1 MKAVI
6 LAGGY
11 GKRLKPYTENVPK
24 PLLPVAG
31 RSILEWQIR
40 WLKHYGF
47 EEILICAGYLKEK
60 LVNEVGSGAKYGV
73 RVGYVVEDEPL
84 GTGGAVKNAEHILR
98 NDESFLL
105 INGDIL
111 TDLDPNKLLEDLEE
125 EYFGAIALVQLP
137 SPYGIVRFDEEKCRV
152 ISFVEKPRLTDYWIN
167 AGVYAFKPEIFNYL
181 PERGDIEKTA
191 LPKLAEEGRLRAH
204 LFREAFWMSID
215 SHKDLEEASKKIP
228 TLSIFSKD
236 VRIICG
242 E

>member
-31 RSILEWQIR
+31 RSILEWQVR

-60 LVNEVGSGAKYGV
+60 LVNEVGSGVKYGV

-84 GTGGAVKNAEHILR
+84 GTGGALKNAEHILR

-111 TDLDPNKLLEDLEE
+111 TDLNPNELLEDLEG
-125 EYFGAIALVQLP
+125 EYLGAIALVQLP
-137 SPYGIVRFDEEKCRV
+137 SPYGIVKFDEKTRKV
-152 ISFVEKPRLTDYWIN
+152 ISFVEKPRLMDYWIN
-167 AGVYAFKPEIFNYL
+167 AGVYVFKREVFNYL

-191 LPKLAEEGRLRAH
+191 LPRLADDGKLKAH
-204 LFREAFWMSID
+204 LFENAFWMSID
-215 SHKDLEEASKKIP
+215 SHKDLEEASKIIP
-228 TLSIFSKD
+228 TLSIFS
-236 VRIICG
+236 

>member
-24 PLLPVAG
+24 PLLHVAG
-31 RSILEWQIR
+31 RSILEWQVR

-47 EEILICAGYLKEK
+47 KEILICAGYLKEK
-60 LVNEVGSGAKYGV
+60 LVNEVGSGVKYGV

-84 GTGGAVKNAEHILR
+84 GTGGALKNAEHILR

-111 TDLDPNKLLEDLEE
+111 TDLNPNELLEDLER
-125 EYFGAIALVQLP
+125 EYLGAIALVQLP
-137 SPYGIVRFDEEKCRV
+137 SPYGIIKFDEKTRKV
-152 ISFVEKPRLTDYWIN
+152 ISFVEKPRLMDYWIN
-167 AGVYAFKPEIFNYL
+167 AGVYVFKREVFNYL

-191 LPKLAEEGRLRAH
+191 LPRLAEDGKLKAH
-204 LFREAFWMSID
+204 LFENAFWMSID
-215 SHKDLEEASKKIP
+215 SHKDLEEASKIIP
-228 TLSIFSKD
+228 TLSIFS
-236 VRIICG
+236 

>member
-60 LVNEVGSGAKYGV
+60 LVNEVGSGVKYGV

-84 GTGGAVKNAEHILR
+84 GTGGALKNAEHILR

-111 TDLDPNKLLEDLEE
+111 TDLDPNELLEDLEGI
-125 EYFGAIALVQLP
+125 YLGAIALVQLP
-137 SPYGIVRFDEEKCRV
+137 SPYGIVKFDEKTRKV
-152 ISFVEKPRLTDYWIN
+152 ISFVEKPRLMDYWIN
-167 AGVYAFKPEIFNYL
+167 AGVYVFKREVFNYL

-191 LPKLAEEGRLRAH
+191 LPRLADDGKLKAH
-204 LFREAFWMSID
+204 LFENAFWMSID
-215 SHKDLEEASKKIP
+215 SHKDLEEASKIIP
-228 TLSIFSKD
+228 TLSIFS
-236 VRIICG
+236 

>member
-31 RSILEWQIR
+31 RSILEWQVR

-60 LVNEVGSGAKYGV
+60 LVNEVGSGVKYGV

-84 GTGGAVKNAEHILR
+84 GTGGALKNAEHILR

-111 TDLDPNKLLEDLEE
+111 TDLDPNELLEDLEGR
-125 EYFGAIALVQLP
+125 YLGAIALVQLP
-137 SPYGIVRFDEEKCRV
+137 SPYGIVKFDEKTRKV
-152 ISFVEKPRLTDYWIN
+152 ISFVEKPRLMDYWIN
-167 AGVYAFKPEIFNYL
+167 AGVYVFKREVFNYL

-191 LPKLAEEGRLRAH
+191 LPRLADDGKLKAH
-204 LFREAFWMSID
+204 LFENAFWMSID
-215 SHKDLEEASKKIP
+215 SHKDLEEASKIIP
-228 TLSIFSKD
+228 TLSIFS
-236 VRIICG
+236 

>member
-31 RSILEWQIR
+31 RSILEWQVR

-60 LVNEVGSGAKYGV
+60 LVNEVGSGVKYGV

-84 GTGGAVKNAEHILR
+84 GTGGALKNAEHILR

-111 TDLDPNKLLEDLEE
+111 TDLNPNELLEDLEGK
-125 EYFGAIALVQLP
+125 YLGAIALVQLP
-137 SPYGIVRFDEEKCRV
+137 SPYGIVKFDEKTRKV
-152 ISFVEKPRLTDYWIN
+152 ISFVEKPRLMDYWIN
-167 AGVYAFKPEIFNYL
+167 AGVYVFKREVFNYL

-191 LPKLAEEGRLRAH
+191 LPRLADDGKLKAH
-204 LFREAFWMSID
+204 LFENAFWMSID
-215 SHKDLEEASKKIP
+215 SHKDLEEASKIIP
-228 TLSIFSKD
+228 TLSIFS
-236 VRIICG
+236 

>member
-1 MKAVI
+1 MRAVI

-60 LVNEVGSGAKYGV
+60 LVNEVGSGVKYGV

-84 GTGGAVKNAEHILR
+84 GTGGALKNAEHILR

-111 TDLDPNKLLEDLEE
+111 TDLDPNELLEDLEGI
-125 EYFGAIALVQLP
+125 YLGAIALVQLP
-137 SPYGIVRFDEEKCRV
+137 SPYGIVKFDEKTRKV
-152 ISFVEKPRLTDYWIN
+152 ISFVEKPRLMDYWIN
-167 AGVYAFKPEIFNYL
+167 AGVYVFKREVFNYL

-191 LPKLAEEGRLRAH
+191 LPRLADDGKLKAH
-204 LFREAFWMSID
+204 LFENAFWMSID
-215 SHKDLEEASKKIP
+215 SHKDLEEASKIIP
-228 TLSIFSKD
+228 TLSIFS
-236 VRIICG
+236 

>member
-60 LVNEVGSGAKYGV
+60 LVNEVGSGMKYGV

-84 GTGGAVKNAEHILR
+84 GTGGALKNAEHVLK

-111 TDLDPNKLLEDLEE
+111 TDLNPNELLRDLEGS
-125 EYFGAIALVQLP
+125 YLGTIALVPLP
-137 SPYGIVRFDEEKCRV
+137 SPYGIVRFDEKTCRV
-152 ISFVEKPRLTDYWIN
+152 TSFIEKPRLMDYWIN
-167 AGVYAFKPEIFNYL
+167 AGVYVFKPGVFNYL

-191 LPKLAEEGRLRAH
+191 LPKLADEGRLRAH
-204 LFREAFWMSID
+204 LFKNTFWMSID
-215 SHKDLEEASKKIP
+215 SHKDLEEASKIIP
-228 TLSIFSKD
+228 TLSIFSD
-236 VRIICG
+236 
-242 E
+242 

>member
-1 MKAVI
+1 MRAVI

-60 LVNEVGSGAKYGV
+60 LVNEVGSGVKYGV

-84 GTGGAVKNAEHILR
+84 GTGGALKNAEHILR

-111 TDLDPNKLLEDLEE
+111 TDLDPNELLEDLEGR
-125 EYFGAIALVQLP
+125 YLGAIALVQLP
-137 SPYGIVRFDEEKCRV
+137 SPYGIVKFDEKTRKV
-152 ISFVEKPRLTDYWIN
+152 ISFVEKPRLMDYWIN
-167 AGVYAFKPEIFNYL
+167 AGVYVFKREVFDYL
-181 PERGDIEKTA
+181 PERGGYREDR
-191 LPKLAEEGRLRAH
+191 LAA
-204 LFREAFWMSID
+204 A
-215 SHKDLEEASKKIP
+215 
-228 TLSIFSKD
+228 
-236 VRIICG
+236 CG
-242 E
+242 

>member
-31 RSILEWQIR
+31 RSILEWQVR

-60 LVNEVGSGAKYGV
+60 LVNEVGSGVKYGV

-84 GTGGAVKNAEHILR
+84 GTGGALKNAEHILR

-105 INGDIL
+105 KNGDIL
-111 TDLDPNKLLEDLEE
+111 TDLNPNELLEDLEG
-125 EYFGAIALVQLP
+125 EYLGAIALVQLP
-137 SPYGIVRFDEEKCRV
+137 SPYGIVKFDEKTCKV
-152 ISFVEKPRLTDYWIN
+152 ISFVEKPRLMDYWIN
-167 AGVYAFKPEIFNYL
+167 AGVYVFKREVFDYL

-191 LPKLAEEGRLRAH
+191 LPRLADDGKLKAH
-204 LFREAFWMSID
+204 LFENAFWMSID
-215 SHKDLEEASKKIP
+215 SHKDLEEASKIIP
-228 TLSIFSKD
+228 TLSIFS
-236 VRIICG
+236 

>member
-24 PLLPVAG
+24 PLLSVAG

-47 EEILICAGYLKEK
+47 EEIVICAGYLKEK
-60 LVNEVGSGAKYGV
+60 IVSEIGSGAKYGV

-84 GTGGAVKNAEHILR
+84 GTGGAVKNAEHVLK

-111 TDLDPNKLLEDLEE
+111 TDLDPNELLKDLEKDCL
-125 EYFGAIALVQLP
+125 GVIALVQLP
-137 SPYGIVRFDEEKCRV
+137 SPYGVVKFDDRNHRV
-152 ISFVEKPRLTDYWIN
+152 LSFIEKPKLMDYWIN
-167 AGVYAFKPEIFNYL
+167 AGVYVLRNEAFNYI
-181 PERGDIEKTA
+181 PKRGDLEKTA
-191 LPKLAEEGRLRAH
+191 LPKLAEEGKLKAH
-204 LFREAFWMSID
+204 LFNRAFWMSID
-215 SHKDLEEASKKIP
+215 SHKDLEEASKILP
-228 TLSIFSKD
+228 TLKIFSD
-236 VRIICG
+236 IS
-242 E
+242 

>member
-31 RSILEWQIR
+31 RSILEWQVK

-60 LVNEVGSGAKYGV
+60 LVNEVGSGVKYGV

-84 GTGGAVKNAEHILR
+84 GTGGALKNAEHILR

-111 TDLDPNKLLEDLEE
+111 TDLDPNELLEDLEGR
-125 EYFGAIALVQLP
+125 YLGAIALVQLP
-137 SPYGIVRFDEEKCRV
+137 SPYGIVKFDEKTRKV
-152 ISFVEKPRLTDYWIN
+152 ISFVEKPRLMDYWIN
-167 AGVYAFKPEIFNYL
+167 AGVYVFKREVFNYL

-191 LPKLAEEGRLRAH
+191 LPRLADDGKLKAH
-204 LFREAFWMSID
+204 LFENAFWMSID
-215 SHKDLEEASKKIP
+215 SHKDLEEASKIIP
-228 TLSIFSKD
+228 TLSIFS
-236 VRIICG
+236 

>member
-1 MKAVI
+1 MRAVI

-31 RSILEWQIR
+31 RSILEWQVR

-60 LVNEVGSGAKYGV
+60 LVNEVGSGVKYGV

-84 GTGGAVKNAEHILR
+84 GTGGALKNAEHILR

-111 TDLDPNKLLEDLEE
+111 TDLDPNELLEDLEGK
-125 EYFGAIALVQLP
+125 YLGAIALVQLP
-137 SPYGIVRFDEEKCRV
+137 SPYGIVKFDEKTRKV
-152 ISFVEKPRLTDYWIN
+152 ISFVEKPRLMDYWIN
-167 AGVYAFKPEIFNYL
+167 AGVYVFKREVFNYL

-191 LPKLAEEGRLRAH
+191 LPRLADDGKLKAH
-204 LFREAFWMSID
+204 LFENAFWMSID
-215 SHKDLEEASKKIP
+215 SHKDLEEASKIIP
-228 TLSIFSKD
+228 TLSIFS
-236 VRIICG
+236 

>member
-31 RSILEWQIR
+31 RSILEWQVR

-60 LVNEVGSGAKYGV
+60 LVNEVGSGVKYGV
-73 RVGYVVEDEPL
+73 RVGYVIEDEPL
-84 GTGGAVKNAEHILR
+84 GTGGALKNAEHILR

-111 TDLDPNKLLEDLEE
+111 TDLNPNELLEDLEG
-125 EYFGAIALVQLP
+125 EYLGAIALVQLP
-137 SPYGIVRFDEEKCRV
+137 SPYGIVKFDEKTRKV
-152 ISFVEKPRLTDYWIN
+152 ISFVEKPRLMDYWIN
-167 AGVYAFKPEIFNYL
+167 AGVYVFKREVFNYL

-191 LPKLAEEGRLRAH
+191 LPRLADDGKLKAH
-204 LFREAFWMSID
+204 LFENAFWMSID
-215 SHKDLEEASKKIP
+215 SHKDLEEASKIIP
-228 TLSIFSKD
+228 TLSIFS
-236 VRIICG
+236 

>member
-47 EEILICAGYLKEK
+47 KEILICAGYLKEK
-60 LVNEVGSGAKYGV
+60 LVNEVGSGTKYGV
-73 RVGYVVEDEPL
+73 KVGYVVEDEPL
-84 GTGGAVKNAEHILR
+84 GTGGAIKNAEHILK

-111 TDLDPNKLLEDLEE
+111 TDLDPNELLEDLEE
-125 EYFGAIALVQLP
+125 KYLGTIALVQLP
-137 SPYGIVRFDEEKCRV
+137 SPYGIVKFDEKTCKV
-152 ISFVEKPRLTDYWIN
+152 LSFVEKPRLMDYWIN
-167 AGVYAFKPEIFNYL
+167 AGVYAFKREIFNYL

-191 LPKLAEEGRLRAH
+191 LPKLAEEEKLRAH
-204 LFREAFWMSID
+204 LFEKAFWMSID
-215 SHKDLEEASKKIP
+215 SHKDLEEASKIIP
-228 TLSIFSKD
+228 TLSIFSK
-236 VRIICG
+236 
-242 E
+242 